1 MRSKGFTL
9 LEVMVA
15 LAIFAVVA
23 LALSKV
29 SRQYAQ
35 STENATLRTQAMFV
49 AQNEAAL
56 MTINQQ
62 VLQGS
67 ASSQITAQ
75 GQTWQVD
82 KTAQNTISPKV
93 QRIEIRVALYDAEQ
107 AKLKSQVNETIYFN
121 YNSKAVS

>member
-82 KTAQNTISPKV
+82 KTAQSTISPKV

>member
-1 MRSKGFTL
+1 MQSKGFTL

-15 LAIFAVVA
+15 LAVFAVVA

-35 STENATLRTQAMFV
+35 STQNATLRTQAMFV

-82 KTAQNTISPKV
+82 KIAQSTISPKV

-107 AKLKSQVNETIYFN
+107 GKVISNVNETIYFG
-121 YNSKAVS
+121 YNSRAVS